1 VSKLKSIIPDHEEE
15 LISEYIHLDYL
26 ISTLEN
32 DLKTFESSPIK
43 IKEPYILLVEETLKK
58 VRSDLKTVKDKMKK
72 LNIKVFPKR
81 RVDDMF
87 VEYPYF
93 AHGYQGSNRY
103 WDAAL
108 LFASTKR
115 MKKYWGISLT

>member
-1 VSKLKSIIPDHEEE
+1 MKAPIPDHEEE
-15 LISEYIHLDYL
+15 LISEYIHLDFL
-26 ISTLEN
+26 ISTLES
-32 DLKTFESSPIK
+32 DLKTIESSPIK
-43 IKEPYILLVEETLKK
+43 IKEPYIMLVETTLKR
-58 VRSDLKTVKDKMKK
+58 VRTDLKTVKDKMKK
-72 LNIKVFPKR
+72 LNIKVFPQR

-93 AHGYQGSNRY
+93 AHGYQGSNKY

-115 MKKYWGISLT
+115 MKKYWGISST

>member
-1 VSKLKSIIPDHEEE
+1 MKAPIPDHEEE
-15 LISEYIHLDYL
+15 LIYEYIHLDYL

-58 VRSDLKTVKDKMKK
+58 VRSDLKTVKDKMKN

-93 AHGYQGSNRY
+93 ARGYHGVQRY

-108 LFASTKR
+108 IFASSKR
-115 MKKYWGISLT
+115 MKKYLGQREID